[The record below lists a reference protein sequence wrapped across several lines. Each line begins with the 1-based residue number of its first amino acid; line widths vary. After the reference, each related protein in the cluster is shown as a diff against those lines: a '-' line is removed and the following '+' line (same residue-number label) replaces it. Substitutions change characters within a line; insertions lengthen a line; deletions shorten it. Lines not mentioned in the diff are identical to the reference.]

1 MKSLCYFFHHGLR
14 PPSTAGTL
22 QAKRDLTRKEM
33 ERRGGKHRGR
43 RTRGRRIRGA
53 EDQDGEDGEAAVT
66 AGSPASADWAR
77 DTGEWPLAA
86 RSSDGTNSV

>member
-33 ERRGGKHRGR
+33 ERRGGKH
-43 RTRGRRIRGA
+43 RGA

>member
-33 ERRGGKHRGR
+33 DQGGGGPGRGR
-43 RTRGRRIRGA
+43 RRGSRNSGVPCVGRLGPRHRRVAAGGA
-53 EDQDGEDGEAAVT
+53 K
-66 AGSPASADWAR
+66 
-77 DTGEWPLAA
+77 L
-86 RSSDGTNSV
+86 

>member
-33 ERRGGKHRGR
+33 ERRGG
-43 RTRGRRIRGA
+43 GA

>member
-33 ERRGGKHRGR
+33 E
-43 RTRGRRIRGA
+43 RIRGA

>member
-33 ERRGGKHRGR
+33 ERRPGGGGPGGGGSGGR
-43 RTRGRRIRGA
+43 RTRTGK
-53 EDQDGEDGEAAVT
+53 T
-66 AGSPASADWAR
+66 ARQP
-77 DTGEWPLAA
+77 
-86 RSSDGTNSV
+86 

>member
-33 ERRGGKHRGR
+33 ERRGGR
-43 RTRGRRIRGA
+43 RTRTGK
-53 EDQDGEDGEAAVT
+53 T
-66 AGSPASADWAR
+66 ARQP
-77 DTGEWPLAA
+77 
-86 RSSDGTNSV
+86 